1 MKQESDVN
9 KLITKCLRRV
19 GHMGLIVF
27 CVLLVLGTVITQT
40 GCSSPEERIQEERR
54 APERSHEEAMDQL
67 EERKEE

>member
-1 MKQESDVN
+1 
-9 KLITKCLRRV
+9 
-19 GHMGLIVF
+19 MGLIVF